1 MKIARMMT
9 NRSLRAALA
18 AAGLASAV
26 LLPTAA
32 AQTTEAGRFWPQWRG
47 PQQTGVSLTATPP
60 VEWSE
65 TSNIKWKTEVPGLGA
80 ATPIVW
86 GDRIFL
92 LSAVPL
98 GVSEEEEHE
107 YRGAL
112 PERDVHRYVVLAYD
126 RKDGSLLWERTAGER
141 IPHEATHATAGT
153 YASSSAITDG
163 EHVVAFFESNGLFV
177 YDVDG
182 NLVWETD
189 LGDKRVLTEGG
200 EGTTPVLYGNYVV
213 LVWDHNDQSY
223 VVAFDKRTG
232 EELWRTNRDELDTWA
247 TPIVVE
253 HGGRAQVVTNGWS
266 RIRSYD
272 IETGEE
278 LWYTRGLTPL
288 TIPSPVAGDGM
299 VYAMS
304 GFNGAAL
311 KAISLVDARGDITD
325 TGAIVWS
332 HSRDTP
338 YVSSP
343 LLYDGQ
349 LYFTKYVHGILSVFD
364 AQAGTPHYGPQ
375 RLEQIRGIMASP
387 VAADGRVYITGRDGT
402 TIVIRHGKTY
412 EVLATNK
419 LDDQFSASMALVDS
433 EIYMRGD
440 RYLYAIAED

>member
-1 MKIARMMT
+1 MKTALMTT
-9 NRSLRAALA
+9 NRSLLA
-18 AAGLASAV
+18 ATVAVGLAAV
-26 LLPTAA
+26 VLAPVSA
-32 AQTTEAGRFWPQWRG
+32 AQTADAGSFWPQWRG
-47 PQQTGVSLTATPP
+47 PYQTGVSQTATPP

-65 TSNIKWKTEVPGLGA
+65 TRNIKWKTEVPGLGA

-86 GDRIFL
+86 DDRIFL
-92 LSAVPL
+92 LSAVPI
-98 GVSEEEEHE
+98 GVSEAEAHE

-112 PERDVHRYVVLAYD
+112 PDRDVHRYVVLAYD
-126 RKDGSLLWERTAGER
+126 RNDGSLLWERVAGER
-141 IPHEATHATAGT
+141 RPHEATHATAGT

-182 NLVWETD
+182 NLVWEND

-200 EGTTPVLYGNYVV
+200 EGTTPVLHGNHVV

-223 VVAFDKRTG
+223 IVAFDKRTG

-253 HGGRAQVVTNGWS
+253 YGGRAQVITNGWS

-272 IETGEE
+272 LETGEE

-325 TGAIVWS
+325 SGAIVWS
-332 HSRDTP
+332 HNRDTP

-375 RLEQIRGIMASP
+375 RMEGVRGIMASP

-419 LDDQFSASMALVDS
+419 LDDQFSASMALVGD

-440 RYLYAIAED
+440 RYLYAIAEN